1 MFRVRFVSLL
11 LAGACLLGLTGSVI
25 AAEVDCDTVYCF
37 SSEDFSQEDS
47 LVGICITGL
56 PDTQTGTIK
65 LGSRVLQV
73 GDILTVAQVSQ
84 MTFSPLLTE
93 NDQEAVVTYLPIY
106 ENRVAPAT
114 TMTISVFG
122 KKNEAPIAQDSSL
135 ETYKN
140 LPNEGL
146 LRASD
151 PEGQTLTYTLVKKP
165 KRGEAVIREDGT
177 FVYTPKKNKVGVDT
191 FTYTVTDPAG
201 NVSREAT
208 VTIQILKPTDAS
220 RYSDTI
226 GRSCRFTAEWMRN
239 TGIFVGEK
247 LGDEECFFP
256 DRQVTRGEFLTMV
269 IKLLQIP
276 TSSNTADVPEDTP
289 AWLKPY
295 LAAAIRS
302 GLTAGL
308 PESETGSF
316 MAESVITGAEAAVI
330 LQNALDLTISQQTL
344 ESLQTSAGTEEE
356 AVPAW
361 AAVSLTA
368 MSENGVLFGANE
380 AMTREEVSR
389 VLYQISSLAVDA
401 PGMAVIRKQK

>member
-11 LAGACLLGLTGSVI
+11 LVGACLLGIGGAAL
-25 AAEVDCDTVYCF
+25 AAEVDCDAIYCF
-37 SSEDFSQEDS
+37 NAGDFSEEDS

-56 PDTQTGTIK
+56 PDTQTGTIL
-65 LGSRVLQV
+65 LGSRVLHV
-73 GDILTVAQVSQ
+73 GDILTVEQVSQ

-93 NDQEAVVTYLPIY
+93 EDKEAVVTYLPIY

-122 KKNEAPIAQDSSL
+122 KKNEAPVAQDSSL

-146 LRASD
+146 LRAND
-151 PEGQTLTYTLVKKP
+151 PEGQPLTYTMVKAP
-165 KRGEAVIREDGT
+165 KRGEAVIREDGS

-208 VTIQILKPTDAS
+208 VTIQILKPKNSAK
-220 RYSDTI
+220 YADTV
-226 GRSCRFTAEWMRN
+226 GKSCRFAAEWMRN

-247 LGDEECFFP
+247 LGDAECFFP
-256 DRQVTRGEFLTMV
+256 DRQVSRGEFLTMV
-269 IKLLQIP
+269 IKLL
-276 TSSNTADVPEDTP
+276 DVPVSGSVANVPADTP
-289 AWLKPY
+289 DWLKPY

-302 GLTAGL
+302 GLTAGI
-308 PESETGSF
+308 PDSQTGSF
-316 MAESVITGAEAAVI
+316 MGETPITGAEAAVI
-330 LQNALDLTISQQTL
+330 LQNALDLTVSQQTL
-344 ESLQTSAGTEEE
+344 ESIQTSAEDTE
-356 AVPAW
+356 AIPAW
-361 AAVSLTA
+361 AAASLTA
-368 MSENGVLFGANE
+368 MIENGVSFTVND
-380 AMTREEVSR
+380 AMTRAEVAQ
-389 VLYQISSLAVDA
+389 VLYQISQLSADA

>member
-11 LAGACLLGLTGSVI
+11 LAGACLLGLSGAAL
-25 AAEVDCDTVYCF
+25 AAEVDCDAVYCF
-37 SSEDFSQEDS
+37 NAGDFSQEDS

-56 PDTQTGTIK
+56 PDTQTGTIL
-65 LGSRVLQV
+65 LGSRVLHV
-73 GDILTVAQVSQ
+73 GDILTVEQVSQ

-93 NDQEAVVTYLPIY
+93 EDKEAVVTYLPIY

-122 KKNEAPIAQDSSL
+122 KKNEAPVAQDSSL

-151 PEGQTLTYTLVKKP
+151 PEGQPLTYTMVKAP
-165 KRGEAVIREDGT
+165 KRGEAIIRDDGS

-201 NVSREAT
+201 NVSRVAT
-208 VTIQILKPTDAS
+208 VTIQILKPKDGTKYA
-220 RYSDTI
+220 DTV
-226 GRSCRFTAEWMRN
+226 GKSCRFSAEWMRN

-247 LGDEECFFP
+247 LGDAECFFP
-256 DRQVTRGEFLTMV
+256 DRQVSRGEFLTMV
-269 IKLLQIP
+269 IKLL
-276 TSSNTADVPEDTP
+276 DVPVSGSNANVPADTP
-289 AWLKPY
+289 DWLKPY

-302 GLTAGL
+302 GLTAGI
-308 PESETGSF
+308 PDSKTGSF
-316 MAESVITGAEAAVI
+316 MADIPITGAEAAVI
-330 LQNALDLTISQQTL
+330 LQNALDLTVSQQTL
-344 ESLQTSAGTEEE
+344 ESLQTSADETD

-361 AAVSLTA
+361 AAASLTA
-368 MSENGVLFGANE
+368 MMENGVSFCAND
-380 AMTREEVSR
+380 AMTRADVAQ
-389 VLYQISSLAVDA
+389 VLYRISQLSTDA
-401 PGMAVIRKQK
+401 PGMAVLRKQK